1 MAKRPYNRERYDAL
15 VQAYRD
21 CPDNHAAAG
30 RQAGC
35 TQQTAKRMWEQG
47 WPGIPWAI
55 PIRDRLVQE
64 REDARLELA
73 RQTALA
79 RNDADALRAKARQ
92 DSIESHAAEGA
103 MVRLARSDA
112 TGLLASVGR
121 LLPAVAKLAE
131 SFSADVL
138 SAKELDRNEAA
149 RLLGQVAKVTKEALA
164 AAQIAVELERL
175 HLGAPTQIVGV
186 TDVSAMSSE
195 EAAREIEQ
203 AAAALARARKLGLL
217 EDVTTVDVTP
227 KR

>member
-1 MAKRPYNRERYDAL
+1 
-15 VQAYRD
+15 
-21 CPDNHAAAG
+21 
-30 RQAGC
+30 
-35 TQQTAKRMWEQG
+35 
-47 WPGIPWAI
+47 
-55 PIRDRLVQE
+55 
-64 REDARLELA
+64 
-73 RQTALA
+73 
-79 RNDADALRAKARQ
+79 
-92 DSIESHAAEGA
+92 